1 MASDR
6 LIDYIRW
13 RGDLSFETCPLSLA
27 DSVILCE
34 LSYIDFTQVLE
45 PNSPAGITLREAFK
59 RIEEEECF
67 QLLTAAGGTD
77 ELARAAAMS
86 ERFGLLKLTH
96 YTDVSDLSSIQF
108 AAVHFELNNLTSY
121 IAFRGTDNTIIGWKE
136 DFMMSFQCVPAQE
149 SAAEYLSGTM
159 SKDRDYYVGG
169 HSKGGNLAVYA
180 ASKLSV
186 QERRHLLR
194 IFVNDAPGFDPD
206 VYDMKAILEL
216 KPLITKI
223 TPAYGM
229 IGQMFRLDSD
239 TSYIVKSSASGILQH
254 DLETWLMDGPSLAFA
269 DAFEPGAV
277 ILQNSFN
284 KWIENVDEDGRKVLV
299 DLLFDSLSAIGAIT
313 VGDIGVKDM
322 PEVLKAIL
330 SAGKEAKEIVMDLP
344 KSYFAE
350 AGKLIQESLNERLN
364 TLAAQKEKKEQS
376 EPNEGQNEL

>member
-86 ERFGLLKLTH
+86 ERFGKLKLTH

-149 SAAEYLSGTM
+149 SAAEYLSATM

-376 EPNEGQNEL
+376 EPDEGQNEL

>member
-86 ERFGLLKLTH
+86 ERFGKLKLTH

-149 SAAEYLSGTM
+149 SAAEYLSATM

-350 AGKLIQESLNERLN
+350 AGKLIQEALNERLN

-376 EPNEGQNEL
+376 EPDEGQNEL

>member
-149 SAAEYLSGTM
+149 SAAEYLSATM

-376 EPNEGQNEL
+376 EPDEGQNEL

>member
-13 RGDLSFETCPLSLA
+13 RGDLSFETCPLNLA

-86 ERFGLLKLTH
+86 ERFGKLKLTH

-149 SAAEYLSGTM
+149 SAAEYLSATM

-350 AGKLIQESLNERLN
+350 AGKLIQEVLNERLN

-376 EPNEGQNEL
+376 EPDEGQNEL

>member
-149 SAAEYLSGTM
+149 SAAEYLSATM

-350 AGKLIQESLNERLN
+350 AGKLIQEALNERLN

-376 EPNEGQNEL
+376 EPDEGQNEL

>member
-77 ELARAAAMS
+77 ALARAAAMS

>member
-350 AGKLIQESLNERLN
+350 AGKLIQEVLNERLN